1 MAVTFIASDLIALQV
16 KFAEES
22 KELSD
27 RVHGV
32 FAAPGINYFGS
43 VAVAEGQHRFVT
55 GPAKNLESWPGG
67 IDGRGLLMPSGW
79 RNSINWPE
87 RMG

>member
-1 MAVTFIASDLIALQV
+1 MAVSFISADLTALQV
-16 KFAEES
+16 KFAEQS
-22 KELSD
+22 KEPANT
-27 RVHGV
+27 VHGV
-32 FAAPGINYFGS
+32 AAAPGVDYFGS

-55 GPAKNLESWPGG
+55 GPAKNLESCPGG
-67 IDGRGLLMPSGW
+67 IDGRGLLMLSGW